1 MKQYEVEIFP
11 RSKVIWMD
19 PISFYITKV
28 LFFAIVF
35 VIVFERIKATI
46 EGFTG
51 MVKFL
56 KRICKKKK

>member
-1 MKQYEVEIFP
+1 
-11 RSKVIWMD
+11 MD

-28 LFFAIVF
+28 LFFAIVL